1 MTLKKPT
8 RRQILSTLLCGAAAG
23 TLSNVMLSR
32 ANAEP
37 RDPLEQ
43 PLFVF
48 VYFGGGWDTLLSLD
62 PRDNTIYGAGS
73 AAGQPLRT
81 DYQDVVDPEVEAI
94 LAANETGL
102 VVPDPASNI
111 VFGPAIGRLADH
123 WEDLCVVRGIDMGTV
138 THEVGRR
145 HFITGKPPRGSAAA
159 GSGLATWIAA
169 RNAAIPA
176 IPNLVIGGMEHY
188 NQGLDPRATGLAI
201 DGYAD
206 LANVLRPTDPSAA
219 LSHQSDAAI
228 AAHLA
233 ERRCDQRQRDVNG
246 TVTAYRAALE
256 KARLIGGG
264 DLWSSFDFVAT
275 PPSGSNL
282 ELLYAALGV
291 TRAADLDGPKGR
303 VAVAA
308 QAITEDLAH
317 AASVRIVGNLDTH
330 FDNWRLDHATRQREA
345 FDAVA
350 GLIDYLKQRRDGNDR
365 PYWDRT
371 TLVCFSEFARTPA
384 RNGRGGRDHHVVNS
398 CVAAGGG
405 IAGNR
410 VVGASDESTYG
421 LTGFDFDSS
430 EVVPLSSSTSALRPA
445 DVHAT
450 VLTAMGLSFD
460 HIDNQEPR
468 IIEPMLA

>member
-176 IPNLVIGGMEHY
+176 IPNLVIGGPFTSRQVH
-188 NQGLDPRATGLAI
+188 GTLDFSSDPR
-201 DGYAD
+201 
-206 LANVLRPTDPSAA
+206 
-219 LSHQSDAAI
+219 
-228 AAHLA
+228 
-233 ERRCDQRQRDVNG
+233 
-246 TVTAYRAALE
+246 
-256 KARLIGGG
+256 
-264 DLWSSFDFVAT
+264 
-275 PPSGSNL
+275 
-282 ELLYAALGV
+282 
-291 TRAADLDGPKGR
+291 GP
-303 VAVAA
+303 
-308 QAITEDLAH
+308 
-317 AASVRIVGNLDTH
+317 
-330 FDNWRLDHATRQREA
+330 
-345 FDAVA
+345 
-350 GLIDYLKQRRDGNDR
+350 
-365 PYWDRT
+365 
-371 TLVCFSEFARTPA
+371 
-384 RNGRGGRDHHVVNS
+384 
-398 CVAAGGG
+398 AAGGFQG
-405 IAGNR
+405 PSGGGYSPTDVRVLMLMLAG
-410 VVGASDESTYG
+410 VDP
-421 LTGFDFDSS
+421 FDSGDLFL
-430 EVVPLSSSTSALRPA
+430 PLETTTEHP
-445 DVHAT
+445 DPQT
-450 VLTAMGLSFD
+450 VLNQFADEFGL
-460 HIDNQEPR
+460 
-468 IIEPMLA
+468 